1 MKDNGFTIDTP
12 EGIAMYRLL
21 TMRSALKLEIKT
33 GMRMRGN
40 GWFNAAKALTGKKTR
55 QACFDALNKIIEE
68 NTLAEPPAEIK
79 I

>member
-1 MKDNGFTIDTP
+1 MKDNGFTLDTP
-12 EGIAMYRLL
+12 EAINMYRLV
-21 TMRSALKLEIKT
+21 TMKHALKLEIKT

-55 QACFDALNKIIEE
+55 QACLTAVEKIIEE
-68 NTLAEPPAEIK
+68 NTLPEPPAEIK

>member
-1 MKDNGFTIDTP
+1 MQDTGFTLNAP
-12 EGIAMYRLL
+12 EQIAMYRLL

-55 QACFDALNKIIEE
+55 QACLEAVEKIIEE
-68 NTLAEPPAEIK
+68 GR
-79 I
+79 

>member
-1 MKDNGFTIDTP
+1 MQDTGFTLNTP
-12 EGIAMYRLL
+12 EQIAMYRLL

-55 QACFDALNKIIEE
+55 QACLEAVEKIIEE
-68 NTLAEPPAEIK
+68 GR
-79 I
+79 

>member
-1 MKDNGFTIDTP
+1 MKDNGFTLDTP
-12 EGIAMYRLL
+12 EAINMYRLL

-68 NTLAEPPAEIK
+68 NTLPEPPAEIK